1 MSVETVAR
9 RYATALAD
17 VVTKT
22 TETDSVKAE
31 LKTWE
36 QLIRGNVDLQ
46 TAFGNPAISLVDKEK
61 VLNNLIEKTKPTKTT
76 ANFLRV
82 LLRNGRLTEI
92 GEINEKFASVLEERS
107 GAVSAQIISAR
118 SLSEAEKA
126 EMQMN
131 LSKLTG
137 KSVSLDFQIDETLI
151 GGVVT
156 RIGSTVYDGSV
167 KTRLE
172 ELKQQM
178 IGIGA

>member
-9 RYATALAD
+9 RYANALAD

-22 TETDSVKAE
+22 SETNSVQTE

-36 QLIRGNVDLQ
+36 QMINANTDLQ
-46 TAFGNPAISLVDKEK
+46 TAFGNPAISQVNKEK
-61 VLNNLIEKTKPTKTT
+61 VLENLIEKTQPTKTT
-76 ANFLRV
+76 ANFLRI
-82 LLRNGRLTEI
+82 LLRNNRLTEI
-92 GEINEKFASVLEERS
+92 GEINQKFASVLEERS
-107 GAVSAQIISAR
+107 GAVSAQITSAR

-137 KSVSLDFQIDETLI
+137 KTVSLNFETDETLI

-167 KTRLE
+167 KTQLA
-172 ELKQQM
+172 ELKHQM
-178 IGIGA
+178 IGS

>member
-1 MSVETVAR
+1 MSVKTVAR
-9 RYATALAD
+9 RYANALAD
-17 VVTKT
+17 VVIKT
-22 TETDSVKAE
+22 SETDSVRTE

-36 QLIRGNVDLQ
+36 QMINANDDLQ
-46 TAFGNPAISLVDKEK
+46 TAFRNPSISHDNKEK
-61 VLNNLIEKTKPTKTT
+61 VLENLIEKTKPTKTT
-76 ANFLRV
+76 ANFLRI
-82 LLRNGRLTEI
+82 LLRNNRLTEI
-92 GEINEKFASVLEERS
+92 GEINEKFSSVLEERS

-126 EMQMN
+126 EMQTN
-131 LSKLTG
+131 LSNLTG
-137 KSVSLDFQIDETLI
+137 KTVSLNFATDETLI

-178 IGIGA
+178 IGA

>member
-1 MSVETVAR
+1 MSVKTVAR
-9 RYATALAD
+9 RYANALAD
-17 VVTKT
+17 VVIKT
-22 TETDSVKAE
+22 SETDSVRTE

-36 QLIRGNVDLQ
+36 QMISANTNLQ
-46 TAFGNPAISLVDKEK
+46 TAFGNPAISQVNKEK
-61 VLNNLIEKTKPTKTT
+61 VLENLIEKTKPTKTT

-82 LLRNGRLTEI
+82 LLRNNRLTEI
-92 GEINEKFASVLEERS
+92 GEINEKFSSVLEERS

-126 EMQMN
+126 EMQTN
-131 LSKLTG
+131 LSNLTG
-137 KSVSLDFQIDETLI
+137 KTVSLNFATDETLI

-178 IGIGA
+178 IGA

>member
-9 RYATALAD
+9 RYANALAD

-22 TETDSVKAE
+22 GETDSVRNE

-36 QLIRGNVDLQ
+36 TMISANADLQ
-46 TAFGNPAISLVDKEK
+46 TAFGNPAISQFNKEK
-61 VLNNLIEKTKPTKTT
+61 VLENLIEKTKPTKTT
-76 ANFLRV
+76 ANFLRI
-82 LLRNGRLTEI
+82 LLRNNRLTEI
-92 GEINEKFASVLEERS
+92 GEINEKFSSVLEERS
-107 GAVSAQIISAR
+107 GAVSAQITSAR

-137 KSVSLDFQIDETLI
+137 KTVSLNFETDETLI
-151 GGVVT
+151 GGVIT

-167 KTRLE
+167 KTQLA
-172 ELKQQM
+172 ELKHQM
-178 IGIGA
+178 IGN

>member
-17 VVTKT
+17 IVIKT
-22 TETDSVKAE
+22 NETNFVQTE

-36 QLIRGNVDLQ
+36 DMIGANSDLQ
-46 TAFGNPAISLVDKEK
+46 TAFGNPVISYVNKEK
-61 VLNNLIEKTKPTKTT
+61 VLENLIDKTQPTKTT
-76 ANFLRV
+76 ANFLRI
-82 LLRNGRLTEI
+82 LLRNNRLTEI
-92 GEINEKFASVLEERS
+92 GEINEKFSSVLEERS
-107 GAVSAQIISAR
+107 GAVSAQITSAR
-118 SLSEAEKA
+118 VLSEAEKA

-137 KSVSLDFQIDETLI
+137 KTVSPNFEIDETLI

-167 KTRLE
+167 KTQLE
-172 ELKQQM
+172 ELKHQM
-178 IGIGA
+178 IGS